1 MKYEEIKNLLDTGFT
16 KEEIM
21 SIINKEDTPAG
32 AEPASDPAP
41 EDPAQEPEPE
51 PASGDS
57 KLPDLAAKFNEAIE
71 KFGSKMD
78 DVLKEIQAANIMNSS
93 QKGSGDDQTAEDIL
107 AQVILPPVDKK

>member
-1 MKYEEIKNLLDTGFT
+1 MKYEEIKNLLDNGFT

-21 SIINKEDTPAG
+21 SIINKEDTPGG
-32 AEPASDPAP
+32 AVPASDPAP
-41 EDPAQEPEPE
+41 EDPTPDPE
-51 PASGDS
+51 PASGDPQP
-57 KLPDLAAKFNEAIE
+57 LPDLAAKFNEAIE

-93 QKGSGDDQTAEDIL
+93 QKGGGDDQTAEDIL

>member
-1 MKYEEIKNLLDTGFT
+1 MKYEEIKNLLDNGFT

-21 SIINKEDTPAG
+21 AIINKEDTPAVDP
-32 AEPASDPAP
+32 AEPGDEETKEQPQSGSE
-41 EDPAQEPEPE
+41 EDPL
-51 PASGDS
+51 
-57 KLPDLAAKFNEAIE
+57 LPDLAAKFNEAIE

>member
-1 MKYEEIKNLLDTGFT
+1 MKYEEIKNLLDNGFT

-21 SIINKEDTPAG
+21 SIINKEDTTAADP
-32 AEPASDPAP
+32 AEPGDEETKEQPQSGSA
-41 EDPAQEPEPE
+41 EDPQP
-51 PASGDS
+51 
-57 KLPDLAAKFNEAIE
+57 LPDLAAKFNEALE

-93 QKGSGDDQTAEDIL
+93 QKGGGDDQTAEDIL

>member
-1 MKYEEIKNLLDTGFT
+1 MKYEEIKNLLDNGFT

-21 SIINKEDTPAG
+21 SIINKEDTPA
-32 AEPASDPAP
+32 ADPAEHGDEETKEKP
-41 EDPAQEPEPE
+41 QSGSSEDPTKDPE
-51 PASGDS
+51 
-57 KLPDLAAKFNEAIE
+57 PDLAAKFNEAIE

-93 QKGSGDDQTAEDIL
+93 QKGGGDDQTAEDIL